1 MNTLDAITI
10 IEGDAEADFDTVI
23 EAWQALIE
31 MGLVWRL
38 QGSYGRMA
46 HNLIPHPGNQDF
58 DCGGWR
64 CEHHWFSVKT
74 DEQMTF

>member
-23 EAWQALIE
+23 EAWQALIDT
-31 MGLVWRL
+31 GLVWRL

-46 HNLIPHPGNQDF
+46 HNLIVEGVCKPPSGEEIIIQ
-58 DCGGWR
+58 
-64 CEHHWFSVKT
+64 
-74 DEQMTF
+74 